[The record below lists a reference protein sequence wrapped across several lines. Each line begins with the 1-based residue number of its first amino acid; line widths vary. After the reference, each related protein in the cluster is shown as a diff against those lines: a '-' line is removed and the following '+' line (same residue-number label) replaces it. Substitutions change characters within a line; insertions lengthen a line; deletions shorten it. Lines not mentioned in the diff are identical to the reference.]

1 MTKNNWPAAVR
12 AHLMAGEQ
20 ENRTYASI
28 LTTTLSS
35 PKEERKGYAGIF
47 RAYKEGPG
55 IIPSKYIVEMVTL
68 SSRLVKR
75 TSELE
80 GY

>member
-1 MTKNNWPAAVR
+1 MKWGEYEMQCDLTKNNWSAAVR

-20 ENRTYASI
+20 ENRTDPSI

-35 PKEERKGYAGIF
+35 PKEEKKGYAGIL

-55 IIPSKYIVEMVTL
+55 IIPSTL
-68 SSRLVKR
+68 LKWSP
-75 TSELE
+75 
-80 GY
+80 